1 MAFSFENFTSERSF
15 SLADP
20 LPSGKPHGFP
30 ENPAPS
36 FIHVRASH
44 DLYDDSGIVQYCGQY
59 FCSPFEPGSPD
70 SGVFGV
76 SPAKPDPVGGSG
88 PGRGPQRPASPGA
101 WAPAAQRKPAAPLS
115 TGCCVR
121 GVHSILFVLVGLF
134 LSEPFLRLFTQ
145 DETVLA
151 LGMEYALIV
160 VPLSFGSL
168 FHICVEKMFQATG
181 NMVIPM
187 FLQGI
192 GAVINLILDP
202 IFIFGWMGIP
212 AMGVAGAAVATVTG
226 QMAACACAILLFIKT
241 NREIPI
247 TLKGFRLEGKVLG
260 QLYSIAVPSTLMM
273 AMPSFLVSLLNMVLA
288 RFSEAAVNVLGI
300 YFKIQ
305 SFTYMPS
312 SGLIQG
318 MRPIMSFNYGAGRR
332 DRMKETFVRSLQLVF
347 LIMAVGMLLFLAIP
361 GPILS
366 MFAADQVLLEIGVP
380 ALRMISVSFFAFQ
393 PGGGDLRGI

>member
-1 MAFSFENFTSERSF
+1 M
-15 SLADP
+15 
-20 LPSGKPHGFP
+20 
-30 ENPAPS
+30 
-36 FIHVRASH
+36 
-44 DLYDDSGIVQYCGQY
+44 
-59 FCSPFEPGSPD
+59 
-70 SGVFGV
+70 
-76 SPAKPDPVGGSG
+76 
-88 PGRGPQRPASPGA
+88 
-101 WAPAAQRKPAAPLS
+101 
-115 TGCCVR
+115 
-121 GVHSILFVLVGLF
+121 
-134 LSEPFLRLFTQ
+134 
-145 DETVLA
+145 
-151 LGMEYALIV
+151 
-160 VPLSFGSL
+160 
-168 FHICVEKMFQATG
+168 
-181 NMVIPM
+181 
-187 FLQGI
+187 
-192 GAVINLILDP
+192 INLILDP

-361 GPILS
+361 GPSSLCLPLTRPCWKS
-366 MFAADQVLLEIGVP
+366 GFPPCG
-380 ALRMISVSFFAFQ
+380 
-393 PGGGDLRGI
+393 